1 MNKKV
6 LVSLVLAVLLAI
18 SVLTGCSTPAASSS
32 APAESSA
39 APASSAAAESSAPAS
54 EAAPAAITKNPELKP
69 IAKEDLKVAF
79 IYGSAVGEEGYSFSH
94 DKGRKALEA
103 EGIKTTYL
111 ENIPENAQFEKSV
124 RDLIEQGYN
133 VIYATSYGYG
143 EYVLKLAKEY
153 PGVYFNHATGATNA
167 GNVATYMGRLYQSQY
182 LAGIAAGYRTASNK
196 IGYVVSFPIPEVLTQ
211 VNAFTLGVRS
221 VKPEATVEVKWTNSW
236 YDPVAE
242 KSAGLELVNTG
253 CDVILAYLDTMN
265 AQIAAAEKGAYAIG
279 CSSPGGSVL
288 PDAYLTAPIFN
299 WANYYTKDVQKIID
313 GTWEPVF
320 QFYGL
325 DSGVVDIDEITK
337 NNADGAADA
346 VAKAKAAIIDGSLNV
361 FSGELK
367 DNEGKVRAE
376 AGKTLTDLEILT
388 TDWFVEGVI
397 GSASGK

>member
-1 MNKKV
+1 MKKKMV
-6 LVSLVLAVLLAI
+6 ASLVLSLLLM
-18 SVLTGCSTPAASSS
+18 LTAL
-32 APAESSA
+32 
-39 APASSAAAESSAPAS
+39 
-54 EAAPAAITKNPELKP
+54 AAPAALAEATAAPAVTKNADLKP

-79 IYGSAVGEEGYSFSH
+79 IYGSAVGEEGYSFAH
-94 DKGRKALEA
+94 DQGRKALEA

-111 ENIPENAQFEKSV
+111 ENIPENNQFEKSV

-143 EYVLKLAKEY
+143 KYVLELAQEY
-153 PGVYFNHATGATNA
+153 PAVYFNHATGATNA

-182 LAGIAAGYRTASNK
+182 LAGIAAAYRTASSK
-196 IGYVVSFPIPEVLTQ
+196 IGFVVSFPIPEVLTQ

-221 VKPEATVEVKWTNSW
+221 VKPDATVEVKWTNSW

-253 CDVILAYLDTMN
+253 CDVICAYLDTMN

-279 CSSPGGSVL
+279 CSSPAPAVL

-313 GTWEPVF
+313 GTWEPTF

-325 DSGVVDIDEITK
+325 DSGVVDVDTLTK

-361 FSGELK
+361 FAGELK
-367 DNEGKVRAE
+367 DNEGKVRCE
-376 AGKTLTDLEILT
+376 AGASLTDTEILT
-388 TDWFVEGVI
+388 MDWFVDGVI
-397 GSASGK
+397 GSVSA

>member
-1 MNKKV
+1 MIV
-6 LVSLVLAVLLAI
+6 ALALSLLMALSGFGALA
-18 SVLTGCSTPAASSS
+18 
-32 APAESSA
+32 
-39 APASSAAAESSAPAS
+39 
-54 EAAPAAITKNPELKP
+54 EAVTKNAELTP
-69 IAKEDLKVAF
+69 IAKENLKVAF

-103 EGIKTTYL
+103 EGIATTYL
-111 ENIPENAQFEKSV
+111 ENIPENAQFEKAV

-143 EYVLKLAKEY
+143 KYVLKLAEEY
-153 PGVYFNHATGATNA
+153 PNVYFNHATGATNA
-167 GNVATYMGRLYQSQY
+167 GNVATYMGRLYQAQY
-182 LAGIAAGYRTASNK
+182 LAGVAAAYRTASNK
-196 IGYVVSFPIPEVLTQ
+196 LGFVVSFPIPEVLTQ

-253 CDVILAYLDTMN
+253 CDVICAYLDTMN

-279 CSSPGGSVL
+279 CSSPAPTVL

-325 DSGVVDIDEITK
+325 DSGVVDIDELTK
-337 NNADGAADA
+337 NNVEGAADA
-346 VAKAKAAIIDGSLNV
+346 VAKAKAALSDGSLNA
-361 FSGELK
+361 FAGELK
-367 DNEGKVRAE
+367 DNTGAVRCE
-376 AGKTLTDLEILT
+376 AGKVLSDVEILT
-388 TDWFVEGVI
+388 MDYFVEGVI
-397 GSASGK
+397 GSVAAQ

>member
-1 MNKKV
+1 MKKRMIV
-6 LVSLVLAVLLAI
+6 ALVLSVLLTLGALSG
-18 SVLTGCSTPAASSS
+18 SVALAEAA
-32 APAESSA
+32 A
-39 APASSAAAESSAPAS
+39 APIA
-54 EAAPAAITKNPELKP
+54 KNAELKP

-103 EGIKTTYL
+103 EGIKTTCL

-143 EYVLKLAKEY
+143 KYVLKLAEEY
-153 PGVYFNHATGATNA
+153 PAVYFNHATGATNA
-167 GNVATYMGRLYQSQY
+167 GNVATYMGRLYQAQY
-182 LAGIAAGYRTASNK
+182 LAGIAAAYRTASSK
-196 IGYVVSFPIPEVLTQ
+196 IGFVVSFPIPEVLTQ

-253 CDVILAYLDTMN
+253 CDVICAYLDTMN

-279 CSSPGGSVL
+279 CSSPAPAVL

-325 DSGVVDIDEITK
+325 DSGVVDVDTLTK
-337 NNADGAADA
+337 NNADGAAAAVDA
-346 VAKAKAAIIDGSLNV
+346 AKAAIIAGTLDV
-361 FSGELK
+361 FAGELK
-367 DNEGKVRAE
+367 DNEGKIRCE
-376 AGKTLTDLEILT
+376 AGKALTDVEILT
-388 TDWFVEGVI
+388 MDWFVDGVI
-397 GSASGK
+397 GSVAAQ

>member
-1 MNKKV
+1 MKRKMIVALALSV
-6 LVSLVLAVLLAI
+6 LVALFALPGLGALA
-18 SVLTGCSTPAASSS
+18 
-32 APAESSA
+32 
-39 APASSAAAESSAPAS
+39 
-54 EAAPAAITKNPELKP
+54 EAVTKNAELQP

-94 DKGRKALEA
+94 DQGRKALEA
-103 EGIKTTYL
+103 EGVATTYI
-111 ENIPENAQFEKSV
+111 ENIPENAQFEKAV

-143 EYVLKLAKEY
+143 KYVLKLAEEY
-153 PGVYFNHATGATNA
+153 PSVYFNHATGATNA

-182 LAGIAAGYRTASNK
+182 LAGIAAAYRTASNK
-196 IGYVVSFPIPEVLTQ
+196 IGFVVSFPIPEVLTQ

-253 CDVILAYLDTMN
+253 CDVICAYLDTMN

-279 CSSPGGSVL
+279 CSSPAPSVL
-288 PDAYLTAPIFN
+288 PDAYLTAPVFH

-325 DSGVVDIDEITK
+325 DSGVVDIDELTK
-337 NNADGAADA
+337 NNADGAAGA
-346 VAKAKAAIIDGSLNV
+346 VAAAKAAIIDGTLNV
-361 FSGELK
+361 FAGELK
-367 DNEGKVRAE
+367 DNQGNVRCE
-376 AGKTLTDLEILT
+376 AGSALTDVEILT
-388 TDWFVEGVI
+388 ADWFVEGVI
-397 GSASGK
+397 GSAAAQ